1 MGPPPPGRA
10 SIIVEIAIPGD
21 SRIDEKE
28 LEKIEKYHDLKLEIR
43 RMWDTKNVDVMP
55 VVVGALGSV
64 AKKLGKWIEKLGIM
78 KNYAIRNGQNFKEG
92 A

>member
-1 MGPPPPGRA
+1 
-10 SIIVEIAIPGD
+10 
-21 SRIDEKE
+21 
-28 LEKIEKYHDLKLEIR
+28 
-43 RMWDTKNVDVMP
+43 MWDTKNVDVMP
-55 VVVGALGSV
+55 VVVGALGTV